1 MNIVGTERNSILLK
15 VYIDTNMDKDF
26 SILSKS
32 QDIFL
37 LSDLEGNIVYVS
49 HACESFVGFR
59 RMDLMLMKLS
69 DLFVPMYLDQTGA
82 FFTGREQERIDNF
95 DSQVKVKN
103 GDILDVNV
111 TSLPVFFEEDFLGSY
126 LVLKD
131 ITEIKM
137 RRRKMEQA
145 KMEQAN

>member
-1 MNIVGTERNSILLK
+1 MNIVGTDRSSVLLK

-32 QDIFL
+32 EDIFL
-37 LSDLEGNIVYVS
+37 LSNLQGDIVYVS
-49 HACESFVGFR
+49 YACETFVGYR
-59 RMDLMLMKLS
+59 RQDLMEMKLS
-69 DLFVPMYLDQTGA
+69 NLFIPAYLDETEA

-95 DSQVKVKN
+95 DSQIRVKDGQV
-103 GDILDVNV
+103 LDVNV
-111 TSLPVFFEEDFLGSY
+111 TSLPIFFEEDFIGSY

-137 RRRKMEQA
+137 RRRKMQQN
-145 KMEQAN
+145 KQ

>member
-1 MNIVGTERNSILLK
+1 MNIVGAERNSILLK

-32 QDIFL
+32 EDIFL
-37 LSDLEGNIVYVS
+37 LSDIQGNIMYVS
-49 HACESFVGFR
+49 HACVPFVGYR
-59 RMDLMLMKLS
+59 RDELKQMQLT
-69 DLFVPMYLDQTGA
+69 DLFIPAYLDQTGG

-95 DSQVKVKN
+95 DAQVNVKDGN
-103 GDILDVNV
+103 ILDVNV
-111 TSLPVFFEEDFLGSY
+111 TSLPIFFEEDFLGSY

-137 RRRKMEQA
+137 RRRKMEQN
-145 KMEQAN
+145 KQ